1 MTEIQ
6 IRMFQIMPLGDSGVG
21 KTTLLN
27 RYIDD
32 SYIPGTAITMAQLRI
47 TNVEIEPGVKV
58 KLQIWDI
65 GGVKRLRKMIPL
77 HIPNTDGF
85 LLVFDLTDRESF
97 ANIKNEWIPFLPES
111 SPCVLV
117 GHKSDHKHRCVSREE
132 AEELAKELGVSY
144 VEASSVTG
152 HNVKEAFETLVQQIY
167 REKKK
172 QEPQKQETGDDCVRV
187 SLGVGQL
194 FPLLTLM
201 LFIFLE
207 VYYNV

>member
-32 SYIPGTAITMAQLRI
+32 SYIPEI
-47 TNVEIEPGVKV
+47 TNTLDNLE
-58 KLQIWDI
+58 
-65 GGVKRLRKMIPL
+65 M
-77 HIPNTDGF
+77 
-85 LLVFDLTDRESF
+85 
-97 ANIKNEWIPFLPES
+97 S

-172 QEPQKQETGDDCVRV
+172 QEPQKQETGASRKCSHCVGLCER
-187 SLGVGQL
+187 
-194 FPLLTLM
+194 
-201 LFIFLE
+201 
-207 VYYNV
+207 

>member
-65 GGVKRLRKMIPL
+65 GGVKRLSSINHMYIS
-77 HIPNTDGF
+77 NTDGF
-85 LLVFDLTDRESF
+85 LLVFDVTNRESF
-97 ANIKNEWIPFLPES
+97 ENIKNEWFPFVPES

-117 GHKSDHKHRCVSREE
+117 GHKSENENRCVSREE

-152 HNVKEAFETLVQQIY
+152 HNVKEAFETLVR
-167 REKKK
+167 REEQPK
-172 QEPQKQETGDDCVRV
+172 EEARASC
-187 SLGVGQL
+187 
-194 FPLLTLM
+194 LLM
-201 LFIFLE
+201 
-207 VYYNV
+207 